1 MPYKLTLED
10 LFQRFYET
18 IGPERILFGSDSS
31 WFPRGFAIRYLL
43 DQIRICR
50 FMNMKHEDLQ
60 LIFGGNAA
68 RLLNVPLG
76 DIDAKSGATIGGNAY
91 TQGG

>member
-1 MPYKLTLED
+1 
-10 LFQRFYET
+10 
-18 IGPERILFGSDSS
+18 
-31 WFPRGFAIRYLL
+31 
-43 DQIRICR
+43 
-50 FMNMKHEDLQ
+50 MNMKHEDLQ